1 MQLSSATRK
10 EISLT
15 YFQQMFNARII
26 VTVNPA
32 DWEGDFRLW
41 ESLCT
46 GALIFVDPLYVPY
59 AYPLVGGEHIVYFDN
74 NNRTDLFTKLDYYR
88 ANPAEAR
95 RIAINGYLFAM
106 KYHRTVNMMDYIL
119 RSADLQR
126 AAAHKEHP
134 LPHYVYTAQYLNY
147 EAAAQE
153 KMMVKCKSPGRYY
166 PIPSDSHMA
175 NISQSHVHRLSC
187 DTPAPASVHT
197 RIPVAGNDA
206 KGGNIHFGGA

>member
-1 MQLSSATRK
+1 
-10 EISLT
+10 
-15 YFQQMFNARII
+15 MFNARII

-59 AYPLVGGEHIVYFDN
+59 AYPLVHGEHIIYFDN
-74 NNRTDLFTKLDYYR
+74 NNRTDLFIKLDYYR

-95 RIAINGYLFAM
+95 RIAVNGYLYAM

-119 RSADLQR
+119 RSADLKR
-126 AAAHKEHP
+126 TAAHRELQDKNHP

-153 KMMVKCKSPGRYY
+153 KMMVRCKSPGRYY
-166 PIPSDSHMA
+166 PVASDSHLS
-175 NISQSHVHRLSC
+175 NITQSQVVHRLTCGGGPSVASTKTAHKFSSSS
-187 DTPAPASVHT
+187 TPGS
-197 RIPVAGNDA
+197 D
-206 KGGNIHFGGA
+206 KSGNIKFGG

>member
-1 MQLSSATRK
+1 
-10 EISLT
+10 
-15 YFQQMFNARII
+15 MFNARII

-41 ESLCT
+41 ESMCT

-59 AYPLVGGEHIVYFDN
+59 PYPLVGGEHIVYFDN

-88 ANPAEAR
+88 TNPAEAR
-95 RIAINGYLFAM
+95 RVAINGYLFAM

-126 AAAHKEHP
+126 TAARRERP
-134 LPHYVYTAQYLNY
+134 LPHYTYTAQYLNY

-153 KMMVKCKSPGRYY
+153 KSMVKCKSPGHYY
-166 PIPSDSHMA
+166 PIPSDAHIA
-175 NISQSHVHRLSC
+175 NISEYKLHRLSC
-187 DTPAPASVHT
+187 ATPAAKIPISLPNNALVK
-197 RIPVAGNDA
+197 RIPTSASKDG
-206 KGGNIHFGGA
+206 KGNIKFGAA

>member
-1 MQLSSATRK
+1 MSSATRK

-95 RIAINGYLFAM
+95 RVAINGYLFAM
-106 KYHRTVNMMDYIL
+106 KFHRTVNMMDYIL

-126 AAAHKEHP
+126 ASVQREP

-153 KMMVKCKSPGRYY
+153 KMMVKCKAPGRYY
-166 PIPSDSHMA
+166 PVPSDSHLA
-175 NISQSHVHRLSC
+175 NISQSHQVHRLSC
-187 DTPAPASVHT
+187 GAPVEPAVHIKPPPSQSST
-197 RIPVAGNDA
+197 
-206 KGGNIHFGGA
+206 GGNIRFGGA